1 MGVNMKLI
9 ENLFGEFIDL
19 ALSLDPTNIEVPYRL
34 IGGHSIGGHSIGGH
48 GHSIGFWLF
57 IGIICAGMIAC
68 IFSKKFR
75 SKFF

>member
-1 MGVNMKLI
+1 MKLI
-9 ENLFGEFIDL
+9 ENLFGEFFDCIL
-19 ALSLDPTNIEVPYRL
+19 ESLPGAKPIARNEISYTL
-34 IGGHSIGGHSIGGH
+34 IGE
-48 GHSIGFWLF
+48 HSIGFWLF

>member
-1 MGVNMKLI
+1 MGVKMKLI

-19 ALSLDPTNIEVPYRL
+19 ALGFDPTTIEVPYHL
-34 IGGHSIGGHSIGGH
+34 IG

-57 IGIICAGMIAC
+57 IGTICAGMIAC

>member
-1 MGVNMKLI
+1 MGVKMKLI
-9 ENLFGEFIDL
+9 ENLFGEFFDC
-19 ALSLDPTNIEVPYRL
+19 ALGFDPTTMEVPYRL
-34 IGGHSIGGHSIGGH
+34 IG

>member
-1 MGVNMKLI
+1 MKLI
-9 ENLFGEFIDL
+9 NNLFGEFIDL
-19 ALSLDPTNIEVPYRL
+19 ALGLDPTTMEVPYRL
-34 IGGHSIGGHSIGGH
+34 IG

>member
-1 MGVNMKLI
+1 MKLI
-9 ENLFGEFIDL
+9 ENLFGEFIDCMMGI
-19 ALSLDPTNIEVPYRL
+19 DPLTNPETQYIL
-34 IGGHSIGGHSIGGH
+34 IGGHLIGGHLIG

>member
-1 MGVNMKLI
+1 MGVKMKLI

-19 ALSLDPTNIEVPYRL
+19 ALGFDPTTIEVPYRL
-34 IGGHSIGGHSIGGH
+34 IGDHSIGE
-48 GHSIGFWLF
+48 HSIGFWLF
-57 IGIICAGMIAC
+57 IGTICAGMIAC

>member
-1 MGVNMKLI
+1 MKLI

-19 ALSLDPTNIEVPYRL
+19 DLVLDPTIIEVPYHL
-34 IGGHSIGGHSIGGH
+34 IV

-57 IGIICAGMIAC
+57 IGTICAGMIAC

>member
-1 MGVNMKLI
+1 MGVKMKLI
-9 ENLFGEFIDL
+9 ENLFGEFFDL
-19 ALSLDPTNIEVPYRL
+19 ALGLDPTTMEVPYRL
-34 IGGHSIGGHSIGGH
+34 IG

>member
-1 MGVNMKLI
+1 MGVEMKLI
-9 ENLFGEFIDL
+9 ENLFGEFIDCIMGIDPL
-19 ALSLDPTNIEVPYRL
+19 AEPGIQYTLIDGHL
-34 IGGHSIGGHSIGGH
+34 IG

-57 IGIICAGMIAC
+57 IGTICAGMIAC

>member
-1 MGVNMKLI
+1 MGVKMKLI
-9 ENLFGEFIDL
+9 DNLFGEFIDCMMGI
-19 ALSLDPTNIEVPYRL
+19 DPLTNPETQYTL
-34 IGGHSIGGHSIGGH
+34 IG

-57 IGIICAGMIAC
+57 ISIICAGMIAC

>member
-1 MGVNMKLI
+1 MKLI
-9 ENLFGEFIDL
+9 ENLFGEFVDCIIE
-19 ALSLDPTNIEVPYRL
+19 SLPGVEPITRNEISYIP
-34 IGGHSIGGHSIGGH
+34 IGS
-48 GHSIGFWLF
+48 HSIGFWLF